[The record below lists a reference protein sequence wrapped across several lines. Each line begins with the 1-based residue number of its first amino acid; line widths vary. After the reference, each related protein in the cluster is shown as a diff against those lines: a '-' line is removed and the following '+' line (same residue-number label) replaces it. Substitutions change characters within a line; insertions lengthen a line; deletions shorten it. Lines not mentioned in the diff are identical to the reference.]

1 MSKGTSMAKRD
12 FEYLEPVAATKAK
25 VNFGDLMYQVS
36 VNRKKF
42 VVNRQGKPV
51 AVILGY
57 NEYEQ
62 LVEGK
67 GGD

>member
-1 MSKGTSMAKRD
+1 MVKKD
-12 FEYLEPVAATKAK
+12 IEDLEPVAATKAK
-25 VNFGDLMYQVS
+25 VHFGDLMYQVS

-67 GGD
+67 GGG